1 MLAMLLGLLAL
12 ASPISRPADPVGY
25 DLSGTVKDS
34 AGNALV
40 GARVVVTE
48 TNRTTSTDAEGHYHF
63 TDLPSGTWNVAYAM
77 VGYAPQVRRV
87 TITDRS
93 ISLDVVLRTSVLE
106 LPPIQVTSTPIAT
119 TALESPQPTSVLS
132 DAELQS
138 AQRGSLGETLEGV
151 AGVHNLS
158 SGTGVGKPVIRGL
171 SSNRVL
177 ILDNGQRLENQQWGD
192 EHGPNIETANAD
204 RIEVI
209 RGPASVLYGSDALGG
224 VINVLENPLPD
235 ALGRSPFTRGDVALR
250 YGTNNREPDA
260 SATLEGASGGL
271 GYRLEG
277 SGRSSTDVRTP
288 DYVLWNS
295 ANRAVGGSGTLGLR
309 GGWGSVAGTVS
320 LRDERVELTDEDPL
334 ATPLQT
340 VEAMRARVTA
350 QLPVGASHL
359 DLQTGWER
367 NRRREFEDESAET
380 ADDVATGLL
389 ATSWTADARLHHPE
403 VGPFTGS
410 VGVSGLHNGFEKFGE
425 ETLIPENRTNNLG
438 VFAFEQANV
447 GRFRLSGG
455 IRYDWRQMDVDAD
468 DVLGTVAQTRDWSSL
483 VGNVGALYRL
493 SEPAAQVLNVGRGF
507 RAPNAF
513 ELFANG
519 VHEGTL
525 AFERGNPN
533 LGTETSLNTDLA
545 LRIQGNRVALELG
558 GFVNLIDNYIYTVPV
573 PRLID
578 PESGLQVFDVT
589 QGNATLA
596 GVELSLQYHPTSSLH
611 LEGTADFVHG
621 QNTTTEAPLAAMP
634 PFRATYRVRYEAPDL
649 ARWALAPYVWVGGE
663 TNATQTRLDPAE
675 EAFYAAAF
683 DGAGFTPAGYTLAN
697 IGAGI
702 TLSAGP
708 TPLQLDLQVRNL
720 FDTAYSPQ
728 LSRIKT
734 NAPQPGMG
742 RTLLLGV
749 RAAFGG

>member
-1 MLAMLLGLLAL
+1 MFVMLLGLLLVA
-12 ASPISRPADPVGY
+12 PISNPADPIGY

-77 VGYAPQVRRV
+77 VGYAPQVRRI

-93 ISLDVVLRTSVLE
+93 LALDVVLRPSVLE
-106 LPPIQVTSTPIAT
+106 LPPIQVTSTPVAT
-119 TALESPQPTSVLS
+119 TALESPQPTTVLS
-132 DAELQS
+132 DADLKS
-138 AQRGSLGETLEGV
+138 AQGASLGETLQGV

-158 SGTGVGKPVIRGL
+158 TGTGVGKPVIRGL

-235 ALGRSPFTRGDVALR
+235 ALGRSPFTRGELALR

-260 SATLEGASGGL
+260 AAMLEGASGGV

-277 SGRSSTDVRTP
+277 SGRSSTDLRTA

-295 ANRAVGGSGTLGLR
+295 ANRALGGSGTVGFR
-309 GGWGSVAGTVS
+309 GGWGSVAGSFT

-334 ATPLQT
+334 ATPLQK
-340 VEAMRARVTA
+340 VGAMRARVTA

-367 NRRREFEDESAET
+367 NRRREFEDASDEAS
-380 ADDVATGLL
+380 DVVATGLL
-389 ATSWTADARLHHPE
+389 ATTWTADARLHHPE
-403 VGPFTGS
+403 VGPFAGS
-410 VGVSGLHNGFEKFGE
+410 VGVSGMHNGFEKFGE
-425 ETLIPENRTNNLG
+425 ETLIPENRTSNLG
-438 VFAFEQANV
+438 VFAFEQASM

-455 IRYDWRQMDVDAD
+455 IRYDWRRMDVDAD
-468 DVLGTVAQTRDWSSL
+468 EVLGTEAQTRTWSSL
-483 VGNVGALYRL
+483 VGNVGALFRL
-493 SEPAAQVLNVGRGF
+493 SEPLALVLNVGRGF

-525 AFERGNPN
+525 AFERGNPD
-533 LGTETSLNTDLA
+533 LATETSLNTDLA
-545 LRIQGNRVALELG
+545 LRIQGNRIAMEVG

-573 PRLID
+573 PGLID

-589 QGNATLA
+589 QGNAMLS
-596 GVELSLQYHPTSSLH
+596 GLELSLQYHPTQSLH
-611 LEGTADFVHG
+611 LEGTADVVRG
-621 QNTTTEAPLAAMP
+621 QNTTTDAPLAAMP

-649 ARWALAPYVWVGGE
+649 AAWALAPYIWIGGE

-675 EAFYAAAF
+675 AEFYAAAF
-683 DGAGFTPAGYTLAN
+683 DGAGFTPEGYTLVN
-697 IGAGI
+697 IGTGV
-702 TLSAGP
+702 TLSAGA
-708 TPLQLDLQVRNL
+708 TPVQLDLRVRNL
-720 FDTAYSPQ
+720 LDTAHSPQ

-742 RTLLLGV
+742 RTLQIGVQVALGH
-749 RAAFGG
+749 

>member
-1 MLAMLLGLLAL
+1 MLSMLLGLLAL
-12 ASPISRPADPVGY
+12 AAPLSRPAVPAGY
-25 DLSGTVKDS
+25 DLSGTVKDPE
-34 AGNALV
+34 GNALA
-40 GARVVVTE
+40 GARVVITE

-77 VGYAPQVRRV
+77 VGYAPQVRRI

-93 ISLDVVLRTSVLE
+93 VSLDVALKPSVLE
-106 LPPIQVTSTPIAT
+106 LPPLQVTSTSIAT
-119 TALESPQPTSVLS
+119 TALESPQPASVLT
-132 DAELQS
+132 DADLQS
-138 AQRGSLGETLEGV
+138 AQRASLGETLEGV

-158 SGTGVGKPVIRGL
+158 TGTGVGKPVIRGL

-192 EHGPNIETANAD
+192 EHGPNIETSNAD

-224 VINVLENPLPD
+224 VINVVENPLPD
-235 ALGRSPFTRGDVALR
+235 ALGRSPFARGSVAFR
-250 YGTNNREPDA
+250 YGSNNREPDGA
-260 SATLEGASGGL
+260 AMLEGASGGL

-277 SGRSSTDVRTP
+277 SGRTSTDVRTP

-295 ANRAVGGSGTLGLR
+295 ANRAVGGSGTLGYR
-309 GGWGSVAGTVS
+309 GGWGSVAGTVAV
-320 LRDERVELTDEDPL
+320 RDERVELTDEDPL
-334 ATPLQT
+334 ATPLQKVGT
-340 VEAMRARVTA
+340 ARARVTA

-367 NRRREFEDESAET
+367 NRRREFEDAGAEA
-380 ADDVATGLL
+380 ADEVATGLL
-389 ATSWTADARLHHPE
+389 ATTWTADARLHHPE

-425 ETLIPENRTNNLG
+425 ETLIPENRTTNLG
-438 VFAFEQANV
+438 VYAFEQASV
-447 GRFRLSGG
+447 GRFKLSGG
-455 IRYDWRQMDVDAD
+455 LRYDWREMDVDAD
-468 DVLGTVAQTRDWSSL
+468 DVLGTVAQTRSWSSL
-483 VGNVGALYRL
+483 VGNLGALYRL
-493 SEPAAQVLNVGRGF
+493 SEPAALVLNVGRGF

-525 AFERGNPN
+525 AFERGNPD
-533 LGTETSLNTDLA
+533 LDTETSLNTDLA
-545 LRIQGNRVALELG
+545 LRIQGNRVAMEVG

-573 PRLID
+573 PGLID

-589 QGNATLA
+589 QGSARLTGL
-596 GVELSLQYHPTSSLH
+596 ELSLQYHPTSALH
-611 LEGTADFVHG
+611 LEGTADYVYG
-621 QNTTTEAPLAAMP
+621 QNTTTDAPLAAMP
-634 PFRATYRVRYEAPDL
+634 PFRATYRVRYEAPD
-649 ARWALAPYVWVGGE
+649 AATWALAPYVWIGGE

-675 EAFYAAAF
+675 AEFYAQAF
-683 DGAGFTPAGYTLAN
+683 EGAGFTPKGYTLVN

-742 RTLLLGV
+742 RTLQIAL
-749 RAAFGG
+749 RAAFGR